1 MTGAAV
7 LLAELLAAG
16 ALYAVGARR
25 VRGWPAWRGACFAA
39 GLVALALALLALDAG
54 PSLTAHMAQHLALAL
69 VAAPLLVLGSPLALG
84 LRATG
89 ARRAL
94 RAAWVARP
102 GVGWAALAALMAV
115 SQLPAVYDATARHPL
130 LHVAEHAAWLAAAI
144 LFWRVVI
151 GADPV
156 PRRPGPLGR
165 LLYLLLFSAPMG
177 ATGAWLMWSSAPW
190 YAGHSLADQRDAGV
204 LMLVGGGLAL
214 AATTV
219 AVAWAAILREHRR
232 QVAYEQAVAR

>member
-1 MTGAAV
+1 MTAAAI
-7 LLAELLAAG
+7 LCCELLAAA
-16 ALYAVGARR
+16 ALYRAGARR
-25 VRGWPAWRGACFAA
+25 VRGWPAWREACFAG
-39 GLVALALALLALDAG
+39 GLVALAVALLAIDAG
-54 PSLTAHMAQHLALAL
+54 RSLTAHMAQHMTLVF
-69 VAAPLLVLGSPLALG
+69 VAAPLLVLGSPLALA

-102 GVGWAALAALMAV
+102 GVGWALLAALMAA
-115 SQLPAVYDATARHPL
+115 SQAPAVVAAVDRHPL
-130 LHVAEHAAWLAAAI
+130 VHVGEHVAWLAAAV
-144 LFWRVVI
+144 LFWRVVA

-156 PRRPGPLGR
+156 PHRPGPTGR

-177 ATGAWLMWSSAPW
+177 ATGAWLMWSTAPW

-214 AATTV
+214 ATV
-219 AVAWAAILREHRR
+219 TVIAAWAAILREHRR
-232 QVAYEQAVAR
+232 QVAYEEALR

>member
-1 MTGAAV
+1 VSGAVV
-7 LLAELLAAG
+7 LLAELVAAG
-16 ALYAVGARR
+16 ALYRVAAHR
-25 VRGWPAWRGACFAA
+25 VRGWPPWRGACFAA
-39 GLVALALALLALDAG
+39 GLAALGLTLLALDAG
-54 PSLTAHMAQHLALAL
+54 RSVTAHMAQHLVLAF
-69 VAAPLLVLGSPLALG
+69 VAAPLLVLGSPVALG
-84 LRATG
+84 LRATR

-94 RAAWVARP
+94 RAAWLARP
-102 GVGWAALAALMAV
+102 GVGWLALAALMAL
-115 SQLPAVYDATARHPL
+115 SQLPAVYEATARHPF
-130 LHVAEHAAWLAAAI
+130 LHVAEHAAWLAAAM

-156 PRRPGPLGR
+156 PHRPGALGR

-177 ATGAWLMWSSAPW
+177 ATGAWLMWSATPW
-190 YAGHSLADQRDAGV
+190 YAGHSLTDQRDAGV

>member
-1 MTGAAV
+1 MSGAAV

-16 ALYAVGARR
+16 GLYAIGAWR

-39 GLVALALALLALDAG
+39 GLAALAVALLALDAG
-54 PSLTAHMAQHLALAL
+54 RSLTTHMAQHLVLAF

-84 LRATG
+84 LRATR
-89 ARRAL
+89 ARRGL
-94 RAAWVARP
+94 RA

-115 SQLPAVYDATARHPL
+115 SQLPAVYVATAGHPL
-130 LHVAEHAAWLAAAI
+130 LHVAEHAAWLAAAV
-144 LFWRVVI
+144 LFWRVVV

-156 PRRPGPLGR
+156 PHRPGPLGR
-165 LLYLLLFSAPMG
+165 LLYLLLFSAPMA

-214 AATTV
+214 AAATV

-232 QVAYEQAVAR
+232 QVAYEEAVAR

>member
-1 MTGAAV
+1 
-7 LLAELLAAG
+7 
-16 ALYAVGARR
+16 
-25 VRGWPAWRGACFAA
+25 
-39 GLVALALALLALDAG
+39 
-54 PSLTAHMAQHLALAL
+54 MAQHLVL
-69 VAAPLLVLGSPLALG
+69 VFIAAPLLVLGSPLALG
-84 LRATG
+84 LRATR

-94 RAAWVARP
+94 RAAWMARP
-102 GVGWAALAALMAV
+102 GVGWLALAAVMAV
-115 SQLPAVYDATARHPL
+115 SQMPPVYAVTARHPL
-130 LHVAEHAAWLAAAI
+130 AHVAEHVAWLGAAV
-144 LFWRVVI
+144 LFWRVVA

-156 PRRPGPLGR
+156 PHRPGPLGR

-214 AATTV
+214 AAVTV

-232 QVAYEQAVAR
+232 QLAYEQAVAR

>member
-1 MTGAAV
+1 MSAAV
-7 LLAELLAAG
+7 VLVAELLATA
-16 ALYAVGARR
+16 ALYRAGARR

-39 GLVALALALLALDAG
+39 GLAVLGVALLGLDVRR
-54 PSLTAHMAQHLALAL
+54 SLTAHMAQHLVLVF

-84 LRATG
+84 LRATR
-89 ARRAL
+89 ARRL
-94 RAAWVARP
+94 MRAGWVARP
-102 GVGWAALAALMAV
+102 GLGWVALAALMAV
-115 SQLPAVYDATARHPL
+115 SQVPWVNAATVRHPL
-130 LHVAEHAAWLAAAI
+130 AHVAEHIAWLGASV
-144 LFWRVVI
+144 LFWRVVA

-156 PRRPGPLGR
+156 PHRPGPLGR

-232 QVAYEQAVAR
+232 QVAYEEAVAR

>member
-1 MTGAAV
+1 
-7 LLAELLAAG
+7 
-16 ALYAVGARR
+16 
-25 VRGWPAWRGACFAA
+25 
-39 GLVALALALLALDAG
+39 VALLVLDVRR
-54 PSLTAHMAQHLALAL
+54 SLTAHMAQHLVLVF

-84 LRATG
+84 LRATR
-89 ARRAL
+89 ARRAM
-94 RAAWVARP
+94 RVAWMARP
-102 GVGWAALAALMAV
+102 GVGWVALAALMAG
-115 SQLPAVYDATARHPL
+115 SQVPWVYAATDRHPL
-130 LHVAEHAAWLAAAI
+130 AHVAQHIAWLGAAV
-144 LFWRVVI
+144 LFWRVVA

-156 PRRPGPLGR
+156 PHRPGPLGR

-190 YAGHSLADQRDAGV
+190 YSGHSLADQRDAGV